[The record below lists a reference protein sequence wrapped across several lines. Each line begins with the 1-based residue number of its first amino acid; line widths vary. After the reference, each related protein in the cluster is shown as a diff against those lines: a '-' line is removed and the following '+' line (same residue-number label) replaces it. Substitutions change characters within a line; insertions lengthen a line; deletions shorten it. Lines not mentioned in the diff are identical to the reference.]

1 MKNKTISSNEIN
13 TKVGSREY
21 YIRNMLKAES
31 LNCGIDHQL
40 QKALELSVAR
50 TIYIPQID
58 KMVQIDPIFIDASK
72 PWKQIEDNGQITK
85 GVGVYHWGPY
95 EIPLYLSSPDYKYQ
109 KQGLDSLM
117 SLTGTSLDKGRA
129 LKAWDTS
136 EPIANDSESPVK
148 IYRPQKL
155 SMAEATGGNSGGHT
169 PKEQGVNSIVNEL
182 NDPEANGGG
191 GMVKQFNEDGVPK
204 CAPDPPYGVDSGGP
218 SSIYNEKTPS
228 RTESDIEESPVDT
241 PPPKSEK
248 SKRLKTSEK
257 KFLETR
263 SEEKVTVNTSVDVRG
278 IRPPGGKET
287 DEIWEN
293 HED

>member
-21 YIRNMLKAES
+21 YIRNMLKAEA

-72 PWKQIEDNGQITK
+72 PWEQVDSEGQTIK

-95 EIPLYLSSPDYKYQ
+95 EIPLYLSSPDYKFQ

-136 EPIANDSESPVK
+136 EPIANDGTESPVK

-155 SMAEATGGNSGGHT
+155 SMAEATGRNSGGQT
-169 PKEQGVNSIVNEL
+169 PTGQGVSPIGNEL
-182 NDPEANGGG
+182 NHSEANGGG
-191 GMVKQFNEDGVPK
+191 GMVKQFNKDGVP
-204 CAPDPPYGVDSGGP
+204 ANPPHGVDPGGP
-218 SSIYNEKTPS
+218 SPIYTEKTPS
-228 RTESDIEESPVDT
+228 RTESNIEESPVDT

-248 SKRLKTSEK
+248 PKRLKTSEK

-263 SEEKVTVNTSVDVRG
+263 SEEKVVVNNSVDVRG

>member
-72 PWKQIEDNGQITK
+72 PWEQIDDAGQITK

-95 EIPLYLSSPDYKYQ
+95 EIPLYLSSPDYKFQ
-109 KQGLDSLM
+109 KQGLESLM

-136 EPIANDSESPVK
+136 EPIANDNESPVK

-155 SMAEATGGNSGGHT
+155 SMAEATRGNSGGHT
-169 PKEQGVNSIVNEL
+169 PMGQGVDSIVNEL
-182 NDPEANGGG
+182 NDSKANGGG
-191 GMVKQFNEDGVPK
+191 GMVKQFNEKGVP
-204 CAPDPPYGVDSGGP
+204 ANPPHGVDSGAP
-218 SSIYNEKTPS
+218 SPIYNEKTPS
-228 RTESDIEESPVDT
+228 RTESNIEESPVDT

-263 SEEKVTVNTSVDVRG
+263 SEEKVTVNNSVDVRG

>member
-72 PWKQIEDNGQITK
+72 PWEQVDNQGQTTK

-95 EIPLYLSSPDYKYQ
+95 EIPLYLSSPDYKFQ
-109 KQGLDSLM
+109 KQGLESLM

-155 SMAEATGGNSGGHT
+155 SMSEATRGNSGGHT
-169 PKEQGVNSIVNEL
+169 PMGQGVDSIVNEL
-182 NDPEANGGG
+182 NDSKANGGG
-191 GMVKQFNEDGVPK
+191 GIVKQFNEDGVSK
-204 CAPDPPYGVDSGGP
+204 CAPSPPHGVDSEAP

-263 SEEKVTVNTSVDVRG
+263 SEEKVAVNTSVDVRG

>member
-1 MKNKTISSNEIN
+1 MKNKTIRSNEIN
-13 TKVGSREY
+13 AKVGSREY

-31 LNCGIDHQL
+31 LNCGIDFQL

-50 TIYIPQID
+50 TIYIPQLD
-58 KMVQIDPIFIDASK
+58 KMVQIDPIFIDAAK
-72 PWKQIEDNGQITK
+72 PWEQIDNEGQTIK
-85 GVGVYHWGPY
+85 GVGVYHWGPH

-109 KQGLDSLM
+109 KQGLESLM

-136 EPIANDSESPVK
+136 EPIANNSESPVK

-155 SMAEATGGNSGGHT
+155 SMAEATGEKPNGGSYMG
-169 PKEQGVNSIVNEL
+169 QGVEQIVNEL
-182 NDPEANGGG
+182 NDPKANGGG
-191 GMVKQFNEDGVPK
+191 GMVKQFNKDGGHK
-204 CAPDPPYGVDSGGP
+204 RAPNPPTRADSEAP
-218 SSIYNEKTPS
+218 ISIYNEKTPS

-248 SKRLKTSEK
+248 SKKLKTSEK

-287 DEIWEN
+287 DEIWES
-293 HED
+293 E